1 MLLQVINLLTMVNI
15 FGRNYEEIG
24 LSEEGL
30 ILKNSG
36 KIKYQWGNTFKD
48 LLDNDGR
55 LAGLAELEARIAALE
70 EKVN

>member
-36 KIKYQWGNTFKD
+36 KIK
-48 LLDNDGR
+48 
-55 LAGLAELEARIAALE
+55 
-70 EKVN
+70 